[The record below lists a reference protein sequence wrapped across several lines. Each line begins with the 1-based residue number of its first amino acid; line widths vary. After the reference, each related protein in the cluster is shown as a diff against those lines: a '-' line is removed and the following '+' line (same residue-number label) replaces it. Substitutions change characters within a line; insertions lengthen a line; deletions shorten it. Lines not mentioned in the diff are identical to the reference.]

1 MQVKSSFDF
10 QCHMAAVLYTV
21 QGMGYVQLPWR
32 SNENQLRGMKGN
44 HSLIIIS
51 SLVVARHVVVGFP
64 GFRVGNGSHLEVR
77 NVSGQGK
84 QLLSPVSHTD
94 IGYFQCIH
102 G

>member
-1 MQVKSSFDF
+1 
-10 QCHMAAVLYTV
+10 MAAVLYTV

-32 SNENQLRGMKGN
+32 SNENQLRGMKGY

-77 NVSGQGK
+77 NVAGQGK

-94 IGYFQCIH
+94 ISYFQCIH